1 MVAMSLPVETLVR
14 NPFEAEAFAYYD
26 TKRDDALN
34 LHLGHLDGLYH
45 HHFAVGDFD
54 RSVLELTGHA
64 QQSAISHE
72 IHRLETRQVD
82 SVLGALTQSGAHSRI
97 LDAGSGRGG
106 TAFLLHHVLGCRVD
120 GVNFSAYQN
129 RFARAQ
135 ALERGVADMV
145 HFHDLNMTH
154 TRFPAESFD
163 AVVTNETTMYVEL
176 DEAFS
181 EFARVLETDGR
192 YVLLTWCVNDTVVP
206 GQPVE
211 ATIDAHYR
219 CRTHSRRGYLRAL
232 LDAGFVP
239 YQVDDLTQA
248 AIPYWELRSRSELTT
263 GIEQT
268 YLDGYRSGRISYIRI
283 VSRKAG

>member
-1 MVAMSLPVETLVR
+1 MITMSVPGKTLVR
-14 NPFEAEAFAYYD
+14 NHFEAKAFTYYD
-26 TKRDDALN
+26 TKRDDTLN

-54 RSVLELTGHA
+54 RSVLKLSGSE
-64 QQSAISHE
+64 QQRAISRE

-82 SVLGALTQSGAHSRI
+82 SVVSALPQLGAQSRI

-106 TAFLLHHVLGCRVD
+106 TAFLLHHVLGCQVD

-129 RFARAQ
+129 HFARTQ
-135 ALERGVADMV
+135 ALQRGVAESV
-145 HFHDLNMTH
+145 RFHDLNMTDTH
-154 TRFPAESFD
+154 FPAESYD

-176 DEAFS
+176 EEAFS
-181 EFARVLETDGR
+181 EFARVLKPGGP
-192 YVLLTWCVNDTVVP
+192 YVLLTWCVNDEVTQE
-206 GQPVE
+206 QPVE
-211 ATIDAHYR
+211 TTIDAHYH
-219 CRTHSRRGYLRAL
+219 CRTHSRRGYLGSL

-248 AIPYWELRSRSELTT
+248 AIPYWELRSHSELTT

-268 YLDGYRSGRISYIRI
+268 YLDGYRNGRISYIRI
-283 VSRKAG
+283 VSRKES